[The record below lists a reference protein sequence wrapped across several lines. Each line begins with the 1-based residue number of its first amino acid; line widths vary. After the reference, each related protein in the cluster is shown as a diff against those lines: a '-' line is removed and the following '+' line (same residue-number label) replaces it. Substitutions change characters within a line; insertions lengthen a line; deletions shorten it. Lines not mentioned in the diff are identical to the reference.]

1 MLNDILGSIQTHL
14 SMLDLALASSKK
26 IGAYAQVENLDA
38 VVSETDN
45 RERLVNAIGTI
56 QGSIE
61 KQINQLNAALL
72 QPEDINILKSWFYDL
87 SVWSDKMIEADKETV
102 EILSQQKDNTTKE
115 IAHLFKNKEL
125 FKGNTSCDLDL
136 LSLTKIQVHEVIE
149 SAELTINSR
158 LN

>member
-1 MLNDILGSIQTHL
+1 MLNEILGSIQTHL

-26 IGAYAQVENLDA
+26 ITAHAQLENLDA
-38 VVSETDN
+38 VVSETEN

-72 QPEDINILKSWFYDL
+72 QPEDIKILKSWFYDL

-102 EILSQQKDNTTKE
+102 EILSQQKEDTTKE

-125 FKGNTSCDLDL
+125 FKGYNHNA
-136 LSLTKIQVHEVIE
+136 KK
-149 SAELTINSR
+149 
-158 LN
+158 

>member
-1 MLNDILGSIQTHL
+1 MLNEILGSIQTHL
-14 SMLDLALASSKK
+14 SMLDLALTSSKK
-26 IGAYAQVENLDA
+26 IAVYAQSENLDA

-72 QPEDINILKSWFYDL
+72 QADDINILKSWFYDL
-87 SVWSDKMIEADKETV
+87 SVWSEKMIEADRETV

-125 FKGNTSCDLDL
+125 FKGYNHNA
-136 LSLTKIQVHEVIE
+136 KK
-149 SAELTINSR
+149 
-158 LN
+158 

>member
-26 IGAYAQVENLDA
+26 ISAYAQLENLDA
-38 VVSETDN
+38 VIAETDN

-72 QPEDINILKSWFYDL
+72 QAEDINILKSWFYDL
-87 SVWSDKMIEADKETV
+87 SVWSDRMIEADKETV
-102 EILSQQKDNTTKE
+102 EILSQQKDDTTKE

-125 FKGNTSCDLDL
+125 FKGYNHNA
-136 LSLTKIQVHEVIE
+136 KK
-149 SAELTINSR
+149 
-158 LN
+158 

>member
-1 MLNDILGSIQTHL
+1 MLNEILGSIQTHL

-26 IGAYAQVENLDA
+26 ITAHAQLENLDA
-38 VVSETDN
+38 VVSETEN

-87 SVWSDKMIEADKETV
+87 SLWSDKMIEADKETV
-102 EILSQQKDNTTKE
+102 EILSQQKEDTTKE

-125 FKGNTSCDLDL
+125 FKGYNHNA
-136 LSLTKIQVHEVIE
+136 KK
-149 SAELTINSR
+149 
-158 LN
+158 